1 MKGGPSRAPQRS
13 LLRALGLSDMELTRP
28 FIGVVCSKSDYIPGH
43 KHLGEIAEAVKAG
56 IRNAGGVPFE
66 FETIGVCDG
75 LAMGHQGM
83 KYSLCSR
90 ELIADSIE
98 VMLTAH
104 PLDAVVFIPNCDK
117 IVPGMVMAACRLNL
131 PSIFVSGG
139 PMLPGK
145 HKDTRFGLSEMFEA
159 VGSYASGKIDLDEL
173 TDMEKSACPSCGS
186 CSGMYTANSMN
197 CLTEAIGLALPGNG
211 SIPAVMSARTAL
223 AKQAGE
229 RIMEL
234 LKQNLRPKDILNEK
248 AFENALRS
256 DMALGCSSNTVLHLL
271 AIAYEAGVN
280 VTMDLIDEISK
291 TTPQLCKLNPASEV
305 FITDLNEVGGI
316 QSVLKELAKAGLVHT
331 DIPTVSGTVGERMQ
345 NYPAADGEVIR
356 TIENA
361 FRKDGGI
368 AILKGNIAPEGAVVK
383 QGAVAP
389 EMMVH
394 SGPARCFN
402 CEEDASEAILG
413 GKIKA
418 GDVVII
424 RYEGPKGGPGMR
436 EMLQPTAAITGM
448 GLGASVALITDGR
461 FSGATRGASIG
472 HVSPEAAAGG
482 VIALIEDD
490 DIVDINITERKL
502 DVRVSE
508 QELAERKKRWKA
520 PEKELT
526 GYIKR
531 YAQHVTSGSRGAVF
545 EKYRHVLFCRH
556 STRKT
561 VLCFF
566 VKLKKDEKNSIIDRN
581 DYEFE

>member
-1 MKGGPSRAPQRS
+1 MRSDLMKGGPSRAPQRS
-13 LLRALGLSDMELTRP
+13 LLRALGLSDTELTRP
-28 FIGVVCSKSDYIPGH
+28 FIGVVCSKSDYMPGH

-117 IVPGMVMAACRLNL
+117 IVPGMIMAACRLNL

-234 LKQNLRPKDILNEK
+234 LKQDLRPKDILNEK

-316 QSVLKELAKAGLVHT
+316 QSVLKELAKAGLVHM
-331 DIPTVSGTVGERMQ
+331 DIPTVNGTVGERMQ

-356 TIENA
+356 TVENA

-490 DIVDINITERKL
+490 DIIDINITERKL

-545 EKYRHVLFCRH
+545 EK
-556 STRKT
+556 
-561 VLCFF
+561 
-566 VKLKKDEKNSIIDRN
+566 
-581 DYEFE
+581 

>member
-248 AFENALRS
+248 AFYKPKRS
-256 DMALGCSSNTVLHLL
+256 DMALGCSSNTVVQLL
-271 AIAYEAGVN
+271 DIAQEAGVN

-545 EKYRHVLFCRH
+545 EK
-556 STRKT
+556 
-561 VLCFF
+561 
-566 VKLKKDEKNSIIDRN
+566 
-581 DYEFE
+581 

>member
-13 LLRALGLSDMELTRP
+13 LLRALGLSDMEVTRP

-545 EKYRHVLFCRH
+545 EK
-556 STRKT
+556 
-561 VLCFF
+561 
-566 VKLKKDEKNSIIDRN
+566 
-581 DYEFE
+581 

>member
-13 LLRALGLSDMELTRP
+13 LLRALGLSDTELTRP

-117 IVPGMVMAACRLNL
+117 IVPGMIMAACRLNL

-234 LKQNLRPKDILNEK
+234 LKQDIRPKDILNEK

-331 DIPTVSGTVGERMQ
+331 DIPTVNGTVGERMQ

-356 TIENA
+356 TVENA

-490 DIVDINITERKL
+490 DIIDINIIERKL

-508 QELAERKKRWKA
+508 EELAERKKRWKA

-545 EKYRHVLFCRH
+545 EK
-556 STRKT
+556 
-561 VLCFF
+561 
-566 VKLKKDEKNSIIDRN
+566 
-581 DYEFE
+581 

>member
-1 MKGGPSRAPQRS
+1 MRSDLMKGGPSRAPQRS
-13 LLRALGLSDMELTRP
+13 LLRALGLSDTELTRP

-117 IVPGMVMAACRLNL
+117 IVPGMIMAACRLNL

-234 LKQNLRPKDILNEK
+234 LKQDIRPKDILNEK

-331 DIPTVSGTVGERMQ
+331 DSPTVNGTVGERMQ

-356 TIENA
+356 TVENA

-490 DIVDINITERKL
+490 DIIDINITERKL

-508 QELAERKKRWKA
+508 EELAERKKRWKA

-545 EKYRHVLFCRH
+545 EK
-556 STRKT
+556 
-561 VLCFF
+561 
-566 VKLKKDEKNSIIDRN
+566 
-581 DYEFE
+581 

>member
-43 KHLGEIAEAVKAG
+43 KHLGEIAEAVKAR

-545 EKYRHVLFCRH
+545 EK
-556 STRKT
+556 
-561 VLCFF
+561 
-566 VKLKKDEKNSIIDRN
+566 
-581 DYEFE
+581 

>member
-1 MKGGPSRAPQRS
+1 MRSDLMKGGPSRAPQRS

-472 HVSPEAAAGG
+472 HVSPEAATGG

-545 EKYRHVLFCRH
+545 EK
-556 STRKT
+556 
-561 VLCFF
+561 
-566 VKLKKDEKNSIIDRN
+566 
-581 DYEFE
+581 